1 MQSFSTFWS
10 HIFLRYGFE
19 KRSEK
24 SLMVIYTQDTSFG
37 PPKQKY
43 IKLVR
48 KVPRLFQ
55 FYLEKYFE

>member
-1 MQSFSTFWS
+1 
-10 HIFLRYGFE
+10 
-19 KRSEK
+19 
-24 SLMVIYTQDTSFG
+24 MVIYTQDTSFG